1 MATNGRIQ
9 TLSTSIRGSLHQS
22 LGLPCQDYSCA
33 RTANNKLVAVVSDG
47 AGSAKHSKIGAKIIC
62 DTLCDLLIKSDI
74 SSIRSDVVKAIDAA
88 RQKLL
93 LHRCNQSKTC
103 AGLINFSATLV
114 GVFYHNHKGVFFHI
128 GDGAGIAFKN
138 GEYGNFIISEPE
150 NGAFSCET
158 YFYTMDEWK
167 DCLRFTDFENANRI
181 LLMTDG
187 VTGFAFSD
195 DFYKIHRNFL
205 IPVIEYL
212 EHEPRKTYAV
222 EALRNT
228 LNNSRA
234 QRLNAD
240 DKTILWAKL

>member
-1 MATNGRIQ
+1 MTNNEHIHV
-9 TLSTSIRGSLHQS
+9 LSTSIRGPLHKS

-33 RTANNKLVAVVSDG
+33 RSAKNKLVAVVSDG
-47 AGSAKHSKIGAKIIC
+47 AGSAKHSKTGAKIIC
-62 DTLCDLLIKSDI
+62 ETLCDLLVNSNLKT
-74 SSIRSDVVKAIDAA
+74 IRTDVVKAINIA

-93 LHRCNQSKTC
+93 LHRYNHSKTP
-103 AGLINFSATLV
+103 ADFINFSATLV
-114 GVFYHNHKGVFFHI
+114 GVFYYNNKGVFFHI

-138 GEYGNFIISEPE
+138 GEYSNFIISEPE

-158 YFYTMDEWK
+158 YFYTMDDWK
-167 DCLRFTDFENANRI
+167 DCLRFTNFENADRI

-187 VTGFAFSD
+187 VTGFAFSN

-205 IPVIEYL
+205 IPIVEYL
-212 EHEPRKTYAV
+212 ENESRKTYAV
-222 EALRNT
+222 DALRNT